1 MEYEIT
7 KLTGNENF
15 YTRLDYAKNSKTH
28 PDVLEILGLYDQIE
42 VVKHEVYF
50 NPNSKEETKKEI
62 IKSLGSEFLVDR
74 KRYKT
79 LYVDENA
86 SFEDLLKYSTS
97 NDTHPRVLSEI
108 IEGNDKNLLE
118 EIYFNENSTEDQKKQ
133 IVNILGEDA
142 ISKRIKFPYIRL
154 NGTED
159 LNARLAYAKSS
170 KSHPRLLDI
179 FIEHESEEIVIQ
191 ETYFNPN
198 ITEIQKEK
206 IVNKLGVDF
215 IKNRKK
221 YDINYLV
228 GTEDLETLIEY
239 AKSSKT
245 HPRII
250 NTFIDEKNEIILEQ
264 IFYFNNSIDD
274 ETRIKIVELIGNNF
288 LINKN
293 KFTIRYL
300 TGKESFDVKLSVANN
315 HSTHPR
321 VLAEL
326 AKKEIQFDLL
336 VAIYKNSNITKE
348 TRNIILDKINIK
360 DIIDNV
366 KEQFSKIN
374 PKLENVK
381 NYCNNNLDIVLT
393 SMPRFVKESNEYNR
407 KNLFNILEKDF
418 NTKYFV
424 QGWKTN
430 LYNKNLLQ
438 QIYNTKNIVIEDQ
451 LLKFKKL
458 HNKIVSYNNTN
469 NANIKTIC
477 NCESYKMLF
486 SSTETNFELFC
497 KFFGNIIS
505 NQSISKKISKTTGIV
520 FRLRHDLIL
529 NREYTEN
536 FKYALNFLDPKSLYF
551 STPHLTSSDIIID
564 DRYFI
569 CSRLL
574 YKSIFDNIDEIVY
587 NFCTKDI
594 LFWLSCHYAIHPDHE
609 IYFSLLKKLDCDL
622 KVLPNIDY
630 DSAIIVRNTFL
641 NDLDIS
647 WDKLYKSF
655 MEYQKKNKKII
666 YCYA

>member
-1 MEYEIT
+1 
-7 KLTGNENF
+7 
-15 YTRLDYAKNSKTH
+15 
-28 PDVLEILGLYDQIE
+28 
-42 VVKHEVYF
+42 
-50 NPNSKEETKKEI
+50 
-62 IKSLGSEFLVDR
+62 
-74 KRYKT
+74 
-79 LYVDENA
+79 
-86 SFEDLLKYSTS
+86 
-97 NDTHPRVLSEI
+97 
-108 IEGNDKNLLE
+108 
-118 EIYFNENSTEDQKKQ
+118 
-133 IVNILGEDA
+133 
-142 ISKRIKFPYIRL
+142 
-154 NGTED
+154 
-159 LNARLAYAKSS
+159 
-170 KSHPRLLDI
+170 
-179 FIEHESEEIVIQ
+179 
-191 ETYFNPN
+191 
-198 ITEIQKEK
+198 
-206 IVNKLGVDF
+206 
-215 IKNRKK
+215 
-221 YDINYLV
+221 
-228 GTEDLETLIEY
+228 
-239 AKSSKT
+239 
-245 HPRII
+245 
-250 NTFIDEKNEIILEQ
+250 
-264 IFYFNNSIDD
+264 
-274 ETRIKIVELIGNNF
+274 
-288 LINKN
+288 
-293 KFTIRYL
+293 
-300 TGKESFDVKLSVANN
+300 
-315 HSTHPR
+315 
-321 VLAEL
+321 
-326 AKKEIQFDLL
+326 
-336 VAIYKNSNITKE
+336 
-348 TRNIILDKINIK
+348 
-360 DIIDNV
+360 
-366 KEQFSKIN
+366 
-374 PKLENVK
+374 
-381 NYCNNNLDIVLT
+381 
-393 SMPRFVKESNEYNR
+393 MPRFVKESNEYNR

-424 QGWKTN
+424 QSWKTN

-438 QIYNTKNIVIEDQ
+438 KIYNTKNIVIEDQ

-630 DSAIIVRNTFL
+630 DSAIIVRNTFANEL
-641 NDLDIS
+641 NLG
-647 WDKLYKSF
+647 WEKLYKSF

>member
-630 DSAIIVRNTFL
+630 DSAIIVRNTFS